1 VSGVLVDTN
10 AHPSEDIHIHRTS
23 WTPALRLGEVSKKNG
38 PEPAAWGCLD
48 VFTQNSVLKCFSIY
62 LSACLSI
69 YLSIVLSIYLSIDR
83 SISILRVP
91 ILSSLSSVSILS
103 ILPNL
108 SYPIPDLQGLL
119 KNQFLQT
126 FVCLNIETHTHTPC
140 R

>member
-1 VSGVLVDTN
+1 MSRCL
-10 AHPSEDIHIHRTS
+10 HPKFC
-23 WTPALRLGEVSKKNG
+23 SK
-38 PEPAAWGCLD
+38 
-48 VFTQNSVLKCFSIY
+48 VFFY

-126 FVCLNIETHTHTPC
+126 FVCLNIERHTHTHPMQMNPSTSRTP
-140 R
+140 RVPRSPGSHRFGVLRRRRSSRGSRRWKR